1 MVARAFE
8 MPMIDKLSYFIGL
21 QIKQVDDGN
30 LWVKESIPR
39 ICWKNRMDEAKPI
52 HTPFGLR

>member
-30 LWVKESIPR
+30 L
-39 ICWKNRMDEAKPI
+39 
-52 HTPFGLR
+52 